1 MVKAGLNAFQ
11 NMKPSMNL
19 SKINSS
25 FTLAFLAFSKNTKKV
40 CKQKTLPTKILP
52 STFRFPPA

>member
-25 FTLAFLAFSKNTKKV
+25 FTLAFLTFSKNTKKV
-40 CKQKTLPTKILP
+40 CKQKTLPAKILP
-52 STFRFPPA
+52 SSFHFPPA

>member
-25 FTLAFLAFSKNTKKV
+25 FTLAFSKNTKKV
-40 CKQKTLPTKILP
+40 CKQKTLPPKILP
-52 STFRFPPA
+52 SSFPFPLA